1 MRVPDPQPGRFS
13 VASVSGSRAYATR
26 RPRRRAPR
34 PLPQSGRAL
43 RGTGSTRLPR
53 ARPSTGPARPGP
65 AGLGVGQGS
74 KRTREGSLQQPFL
87 RLSPLAPAASQSC
100 VPSQARPPG
109 RPHSRSGCGGG
120 GRRRIWCGQFRRH
133 FGGDAKHG
141 TVKGLASAEAPEA
154 PDPAHRH
161 PHPCPAHPPEPSPAH
176 PPRCRIRTCGW
187 GGGRTCGRAA
197 AARGVRSGG
206 GSGVG
211 RAARRADMRADG
223 ARTRAPHRRGWP
235 LAMARRGER
244 EGGGGEGAGQGR

>member
-1 MRVPDPQPGRFS
+1 MRCWRPSRKCPKHARPARMRVPDPQPGRFS
-13 VASVSGSRAYATR
+13 VASVSGSRGYATR
-26 RPRRRAPR
+26 RPR
-34 PLPQSGRAL
+34 GRCRSPAEPCAGPGAL
-43 RGTGSTRLPR
+43 ACRV
-53 ARPSTGPARPGP
+53 ARPGP

-120 GRRRIWCGQFRRH
+120 GRRGIWCGQFRRH

-161 PHPCPAHPPEPSPAH
+161 PHAGPAHPPEPSPAH
-176 PPRCRIRTCGW
+176 PPRCRIRKCGW
-187 GGGRTCGRAA
+187 GWGAESA
-197 AARGVRSGG
+197 VRSG
-206 GSGVG
+206 
-211 RAARRADMRADG
+211 RRCV
-223 ARTRAPHRRGWP
+223 
-235 LAMARRGER
+235 
-244 EGGGGEGAGQGR
+244 GGEGEWRRQRSRASG

>member
-1 MRVPDPQPGRFS
+1 MHYTVPPIVKTPPGSIFCTYSKAPRTYPARPASRRAAANKTRPAGRWVTAEPSRPVEPLQRHIRVR
-13 VASVSGSRAYATR
+13 VAR
-26 RPRRRAPR
+26 RPVYGPR
-34 PLPQSGRAL
+34 GRGRSPADPA
-43 RGTGSTRLPR
+43 RDRSTRLPR
-53 ARPSTGPARPGP
+53 ARPSTVPARPGP

-161 PHPCPAHPPEPSPAH
+161 PHACPAHPPEPSPAH
-176 PPRCRIRTCGW
+176 PPRCRIRKCGW
-187 GGGRTCGRAA
+187 GWGAESAVREGRRCVRGR
-197 AARGVRSGG
+197 GG
-206 GSGVG
+206 G
-211 RAARRADMRADG
+211 
-223 ARTRAPHRRGWP
+223 
-235 LAMARRGER
+235 
-244 EGGGGEGAGQGR
+244 

>member
-1 MRVPDPQPGRFS
+1 MHGLRHAVLAADTEVPQARPTRSHAGPGPAAGPLQRSIRVR
-13 VASVSGSRAYATR
+13 VTR
-26 RPRRRAPR
+26 LRNSPAPR

-53 ARPSTGPARPGP
+53 ARPSTGPAGPGP

-154 PDPAHRH
+154 PDPAQRH
-161 PHPCPAHPPEPSPAH
+161 PHARPAQPSRLSPAQ
-176 PPRCRIRTCGW
+176 PSRPGAASARTAG
-187 GGGRTCGRAA
+187 GGGRSRPCVRAA
-197 AARGVRSGG
+197 
-206 GSGVG
+206 
-211 RAARRADMRADG
+211 G
-223 ARTRAPHRRGWP
+223 A
-235 LAMARRGER
+235 
-244 EGGGGEGAGQGR
+244 

>member
-1 MRVPDPQPGRFS
+1 MRDS
-13 VASVSGSRAYATR
+13 D
-26 RPRRRAPR
+26 
-34 PLPQSGRAL
+34 
-43 RGTGSTRLPR
+43 
-53 ARPSTGPARPGP
+53 ARPAKCGAYRKWAPSPLTVPARPGP

-109 RPHSRSGCGGG
+109 RPHSRSVCGGG
-120 GRRRIWCGQFRRH
+120 CRQRVWCGQFRRH
-133 FGGDAKHG
+133 FGGVAKHG

-154 PDPAHRH
+154 LPSDIRTHAQPTRL
-161 PHPCPAHPPEPSPAH
+161 SPAQ
-176 PPRCRIRTCGW
+176 PTRSGAASASAAG
-187 GGGRTCGRAA
+187 GGGRSRPCGRAA
-197 AARGVRSGG
+197 GASGGRGSGG

-244 EGGGGEGAGQGR
+244 DGGGGEGGGEGREVRECA